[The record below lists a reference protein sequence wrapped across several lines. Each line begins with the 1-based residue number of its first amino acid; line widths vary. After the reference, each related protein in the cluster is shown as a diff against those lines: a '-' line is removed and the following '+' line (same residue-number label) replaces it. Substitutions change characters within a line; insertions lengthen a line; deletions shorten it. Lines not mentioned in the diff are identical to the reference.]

1 MLAYSP
7 LLSGAYTRDDR
18 QFDDK
23 FFGADTEKRIEML
36 RAVATEI
43 GATLNQVVLAWMLG
57 SDPLVLPLIAA
68 STKEQM
74 GENLEAVDIVLTDEQ
89 MERLNGAGS

>member
-1 MLAYSP
+1 LQDYCRNREIT
-7 LLSGAYTRDDR
+7 LL
-18 QFDDK
+18 
-23 FFGADTEKRIEML
+23 RIERL

-43 GATLNQVVLAWMLG
+43 DATLNQVVLAWMLG

-89 MERLNGAGS
+89 MERLNAAGS